1 MSILVVVAHPDD
13 EVLGYGATGALH
25 ASRGVSVRACIAVA
39 KADARLHRPDTVK
52 LLDHIRAA
60 QEDLGFGAPIFGD
73 FPNIRMNTVPHLEL
87 VQFIEEAIRET
98 AADTLVTHHPGDIND
113 DHQQVARACQAAAR
127 LAQRSSGSLR
137 LRALMSMEVLS
148 STDWQF
154 PGQTPTFVPN
164 TFVEIGEEF
173 LDRKIRALGR
183 YEGVMRPYPH
193 PRSPE
198 ALRALATVR
207 GAESGVHLAEAFNT
221 AFQVV
226 AP

>member
-13 EVLGYGATGALH
+13 EVLGFGAAGALH
-25 ASRGVSVRACIAVA
+25 ASRGVLVRTCIAVS
-39 KADARLHRPDTVK
+39 KADARLHRPDTYK
-52 LLDHIRAA
+52 LIDHIHAA
-60 QEDLGFGAPIFGD
+60 QDDLGFGPPIFGD
-73 FPNIRMNTVPHLEL
+73 FPNIRMNTVPHLDL
-87 VQFIEEAIRET
+87 VQFIEDAIRET

-127 LAQRSSGSLR
+127 LAQRTPGTLR
-137 LRALMSMEVLS
+137 LRSLMSMEVLS

-173 LDRKIRALGR
+173 LDRKLRALGR

-193 PRSPE
+193 SRSPE
-198 ALRALATVR
+198 AVRALATVR

-226 AP
+226 AA